1 MIDGTTNSV
10 GAVLAGIGWVRRSGE
25 QSYLY
30 VTNIDSN
37 AGFAR
42 RSRGRGGE
50 MGRRGERTWA
60 PVASVDGYAACLRV
74 SALSDRPG

>member
-10 GAVLAGIGWVRRSGE
+10 GAVLARIGWVRRSGE

-50 MGRRGERTWA
+50 WAGEVSARGRRSHPWTA
-60 PVASVDGYAACLRV
+60 TPRV
-74 SALSDRPG
+74 YG